1 MGGTTSDD
9 RVGSDFSRH
18 AFEYGVGVFSVSHC
32 RWIDV
37 FGIYSGNTAIRPRSG
52 HAVILLVLIMLVLII
67 IGMPVAFA
75 LGVGALGAILADPN
89 LPVTLVPQRMFTAL
103 DSWPIMAVPLFM
115 LAGGLMDKGGMS
127 RRIVEFASACFCF
140 VRGSLGMVTVMA
152 SMVFAGISGSSTAD
166 TAAVGSIMLPAMRD
180 RGYDMRFAAALQA
193 AAGAI
198 GPIIPPSILMIVIG
212 YVTGAS
218 VAQLFLAGVVP
229 GVLIGLG
236 LMMVA
241 YRQALKEGPD
251 FDAPVPFDV
260 RKALAAGSKA
270 LPALGLPILIVFG
283 ILGGVFTA
291 TEAAAAAVVYGL
303 TVGLFLYREIGWK
316 DLPSIAL
323 DAAERSCV
331 VLFIAATAMLFAWLV
346 AAHQVPQALGD
357 LLQSHISD
365 RILFLIF
372 LNLILLLLGMFLESF
387 SAVIV
392 FVPILFPLALD
403 FGIDSL
409 HFGILATVNLS
420 IGYITPPYG
429 ATLFVA
435 CGIAGQ
441 SVRAVSAQIAPIL
454 VIMLL
459 VLIVVTYWPGTV
471 LWLPNL
477 AAQ

>member
-1 MGGTTSDD
+1 MERWRGRDAADADRPGG
-9 RVGSDFSRH
+9 
-18 AFEYGVGVFSVSHC
+18 
-32 RWIDV
+32 I
-37 FGIYSGNTAIRPRSG
+37 
-52 HAVILLVLIMLVLII
+52 VILLVLTMLVLII

-75 LGVGALGAILADPN
+75 LGVGALGALLAEPS
-89 LPVTLVPQRMFTAL
+89 LPITLVPQRMFTAL

-127 RRIVEFASACFCF
+127 RRIVEFATACLCF

-166 TAAVGSIMLPAMRD
+166 TAAVGSIMLPAMRSK
-180 RGYDMRFAAALQA
+180 GYDMRFAAALQA
-193 AAGAI
+193 AGGAI
-198 GPIIPPSILMIVIG
+198 GPVIPPSILMIVIG
-212 YVTGAS
+212 YVTGTS

-236 LMMVA
+236 LMVVA

-251 FDAPVPFDV
+251 FDAPEPLDV
-260 RKALAAGSKA
+260 RKTLSTGVQA
-270 LPALGLPILIVFG
+270 LPALGLPLLIMFG

-303 TVGLFLYREIGWK
+303 AIGLFFYREIGWR

-323 DAAERSCV
+323 EAAERSSV

-346 AAHQVPQALGD
+346 AAHQVPQALGT
-357 LLQSHISD
+357 LLQAHISD
-365 RILFLIF
+365 RIVFLIF
-372 LNLILLLLGMFLESF
+372 LNLVLLLLGMFLESF

-403 FGIDSL
+403 FGIDPL
-409 HFGILATVNLS
+409 HFGILATVNLA

-435 CGIAGQ
+435 CGISGQ
-441 SVRAVSAQIAPIL
+441 SVRAVSAKVMPIL
-454 VIMLL
+454 IAMLL
-459 VLIVVTYWPGTV
+459 VLVVVTYWTDTV
-471 LWLPNL
+471 LWLPRL

>member
-1 MGGTTSDD
+1 M
-9 RVGSDFSRH
+9 
-18 AFEYGVGVFSVSHC
+18 
-32 RWIDV
+32 
-37 FGIYSGNTAIRPRSG
+37 
-52 HAVILLVLIMLVLII
+52 ILLVLIMLVLII

-75 LGVGALGAILADPN
+75 LGLGALGALVVEPS
-89 LPVTLVPQRMFTAL
+89 LPITLVPQRMFTAL

-127 RRIVEFASACFCF
+127 RRIVEFASACLCF

-166 TAAVGSIMLPAMRD
+166 TAAVGSIMLPAMRQ

-193 AAGAI
+193 AGGAI
-198 GPIIPPSILMIVIG
+198 GPVIPPSILMIVIG
-212 YVTGAS
+212 YVTGTS

-229 GVLIGLG
+229 GVLIGLS
-236 LMMVA
+236 LMVVA
-241 YRQALKEGPD
+241 YRQALREGPD
-251 FDAPVPFDV
+251 FDAPVPFDF
-260 RKALAAGSKA
+260 RRAMAAGWRA

-303 TVGLFLYREIGWK
+303 VVGLFLYGEIGWR

-323 DAAERSCV
+323 EAAERSSV

-346 AAHQVPQALGD
+346 AVNQVPHALGA
-357 LLQSHISD
+357 LLQAHISNATV
-365 RILFLIF
+365 FLIF
-372 LNLILLLLGMFLESF
+372 LNLALLLIGMFLESF

-392 FVPILFPLALD
+392 FMPILFPLALD
-403 FGIDSL
+403 FGIDPL
-409 HFGILATVNLS
+409 HFGILATVNLA

-435 CGIAGQ
+435 CGIAEQ
-441 SVRAVSAQIAPIL
+441 DVKAVSGRVVPIL
-454 VIMLL
+454 IAMLAVL
-459 VLIVVTYWPGTV
+459 VLVTYWPDTV
-471 LWLPNL
+471 LWLPRL
-477 AAQ
+477 AAP

>member
-1 MGGTTSDD
+1 M
-9 RVGSDFSRH
+9 
-18 AFEYGVGVFSVSHC
+18 
-32 RWIDV
+32 
-37 FGIYSGNTAIRPRSG
+37 
-52 HAVILLVLIMLVLII
+52 ILLVLIMLVLII

-75 LGVGALGAILADPN
+75 LGLGALGALVVEPS
-89 LPVTLVPQRMFTAL
+89 LPITLVPQRMFTAL

-127 RRIVEFASACFCF
+127 RRIVEFASACLCF

-166 TAAVGSIMLPAMRD
+166 TAAVGSIMLPAMRQ

-193 AAGAI
+193 AGGAI
-198 GPIIPPSILMIVIG
+198 GPVIPPSILMIVIG
-212 YVTGAS
+212 YVTGTS

-229 GVLIGLG
+229 GVLIGLS
-236 LMMVA
+236 LMVVA
-241 YRQALKEGPD
+241 YRQALREGPD
-251 FDAPVPFDV
+251 FDAPVPFDFQ
-260 RKALAAGSKA
+260 RAMAAGWRA

-303 TVGLFLYREIGWK
+303 VVGLFLYGEIGWR

-323 DAAERSCV
+323 EAAERSSV

-346 AAHQVPQALGD
+346 AVNQVPHALGA
-357 LLQSHISD
+357 LLQAHISNATV
-365 RILFLIF
+365 FLIF
-372 LNLILLLLGMFLESF
+372 LNLALLLIGMFLESF

-392 FVPILFPLALD
+392 FMPILFPLALD
-403 FGIDSL
+403 FGIDPL
-409 HFGILATVNLS
+409 HFGILATVNLA

-435 CGIAGQ
+435 CGIAEQ
-441 SVRAVSAQIAPIL
+441 DVKAVSGRVVPIL
-454 VIMLL
+454 IAMLAVL
-459 VLIVVTYWPGTV
+459 VLVTYWPDTV
-471 LWLPNL
+471 LWLPRL
-477 AAQ
+477 AAP

>member
-1 MGGTTSDD
+1 M
-9 RVGSDFSRH
+9 
-18 AFEYGVGVFSVSHC
+18 
-32 RWIDV
+32 
-37 FGIYSGNTAIRPRSG
+37 
-52 HAVILLVLIMLVLII
+52 ILLVLIMLVLII

-75 LGVGALGAILADPN
+75 LGVGALGAILADPS
-89 LPVTLVPQRMFTAL
+89 LPITLVPQRMFTAL

-127 RRIVEFASACFCF
+127 RRIVEFASACLCF

-166 TAAVGSIMLPAMRD
+166 TAAVGSIMLPAMRS

-198 GPIIPPSILMIVIG
+198 GPVIPPSILMIVIG
-212 YVTGAS
+212 YVTGTS

-236 LMMVA
+236 LMVVA
-241 YRQALKEGPD
+241 YRQALKQGPD
-251 FDAPVPFDV
+251 FDAPVPFDL
-260 RKALAAGSKA
+260 RKALVTGVKA
-270 LPALGLPILIVFG
+270 LPALGLPVLIVFG

-303 TVGLFLYREIGWK
+303 AVGLYLYHEIGWR

-323 DAAERSCV
+323 EAAERSSV

-346 AAHQVPQALGD
+346 AAHQVPQTLGAF
-357 LLQSHISD
+357 LQAHISN
-365 RILFLIF
+365 RIVFLLF
-372 LNLILLLLGMFLESF
+372 LNLTLLLLGMFLESF

-403 FGIDSL
+403 FGIDPL
-409 HFGILATVNLS
+409 HFGILTTVNLA

-435 CGIAGQ
+435 CGIAEQ
-441 SVRAVSAQIAPIL
+441 SVRAVSAKVVPIL
-454 VIMLL
+454 IAMLL
-459 VLIVVTYWPGTV
+459 VLLVVTYWPDTV
-471 LWLPNL
+471 LWLPRL

>member
-1 MGGTTSDD
+1 MIS
-9 RVGSDFSRH
+9 
-18 AFEYGVGVFSVSHC
+18 
-32 RWIDV
+32 
-37 FGIYSGNTAIRPRSG
+37 
-52 HAVILLVLIMLVLII
+52 LVLIMLALIV

-75 LGVGALGAILADPN
+75 LGVGALGALLTEPS
-89 LPVTLVPQRMFTAL
+89 LPLTLVPQRMFTAL

-127 RRIVEFASACFCF
+127 QRIVEFASACFSF

-166 TAAVGSIMLPAMRD
+166 TAAVGSILLPAMRR

-198 GPIIPPSILMIVIG
+198 GPVIPPSILMIVIG
-212 YVTGAS
+212 YVTGTS

-236 LMMVA
+236 LMVVA
-241 YRQALKEGPD
+241 YRRALAEGPD
-251 FDAPVPFDV
+251 FDPPVPFDT
-260 RKALAAGSKA
+260 RKVLTAGAKA
-270 LPALGLPILIVFG
+270 LPALGLPLLIVFG

-303 TVGLFLYREIGWK
+303 VVGLVLYHEIGWR
-316 DLPSIAL
+316 DLPGIAL
-323 DAAERSCV
+323 EAAERSCV

-346 AAHQVPQALGD
+346 AVYQVPQTLGE
-357 LLQSHISD
+357 LLQEHIND
-365 RILFLIF
+365 RVVFLIF
-372 LNLILLLLGMFLESF
+372 LNLTFLLIGMFLESF

-392 FVPILFPLALD
+392 FMPILFPLALD
-403 FGIDSL
+403 FGIDPL

-435 CGIAGQ
+435 CGISEQ
-441 SVRAVSAQIAPIL
+441 SVRAVSGQVVPIL
-454 VIMLL
+454 IAMLM
-459 VLIVVTYWPGTV
+459 VLLVVTYWPASV
-471 LWLPNL
+471 LWLPRL
-477 AAQ
+477 AAP

>member
-1 MGGTTSDD
+1 M
-9 RVGSDFSRH
+9 
-18 AFEYGVGVFSVSHC
+18 
-32 RWIDV
+32 
-37 FGIYSGNTAIRPRSG
+37 
-52 HAVILLVLIMLVLII
+52 ILLVLSMLALII

-75 LGVGALGAILADPN
+75 LGVGALGALVVEPT
-89 LPVTLVPQRMFTAL
+89 LPITLVPQRMFTAL

-127 RRIVEFASACFCF
+127 QRIVAFASACLSF
-140 VRGSLGMVTVMA
+140 VRGSLGMVTVLA

-166 TAAVGSIMLPAMRD
+166 TAAVGSILLPAMRR

-198 GPIIPPSILMIVIG
+198 GPVIPPSILMIVIG
-212 YVTGAS
+212 YVTGTS

-229 GVLIGLG
+229 GFLIGLG
-236 LMMVA
+236 LMVVA
-241 YRQALKEGPD
+241 YRHALKEGPD
-251 FDAPVPFDV
+251 FDAPVPFDMRRV
-260 RKALAAGSKA
+260 LDTGVKAV
-270 LPALGLPILIVFG
+270 PALGLPLLIVFG

-303 TVGLFLYREIGWK
+303 AVGLLLYREIGLR

-323 DAAERSCV
+323 EAAERSCV

-346 AAHQVPQALGD
+346 AVNQVPQALGA
-357 LLQSHISD
+357 LLEAHISD
-365 RILFLIF
+365 RVVF
-372 LNLILLLLGMFLESF
+372 LILLNVTLLLIGMFLESF

-392 FVPILFPLALD
+392 FMPILFPLALN
-403 FGIDSL
+403 FGIDPL

-435 CGIAGQ
+435 CGISEQ
-441 SVRAVSAQIAPIL
+441 SVRAVSGQVVPIL
-454 VIMLL
+454 IAMLM
-459 VLIVVTYWPGTV
+459 VLLVVTYWPDTV
-471 LWLPNL
+471 LWLPRL
-477 AAQ
+477 AAP

>member
-1 MGGTTSDD
+1 M
-9 RVGSDFSRH
+9 
-18 AFEYGVGVFSVSHC
+18 
-32 RWIDV
+32 
-37 FGIYSGNTAIRPRSG
+37 
-52 HAVILLVLIMLVLII
+52 ILLVLLMLGLIVM
-67 IGMPVAFA
+67 GMPVAFA
-75 LGVGALGAILADPN
+75 LGVGALGALIAEPS

-127 RRIVEFASACFCF
+127 RRIVEFASACLCF

-166 TAAVGSIMLPAMRD
+166 TAAVGSILLPAMRD

-212 YVTGAS
+212 YVTGTS

-229 GVLIGLG
+229 GVLIGIG
-236 LMMVA
+236 LMVVV

-251 FDAPVPFDV
+251 FDAPQPFNGRRV
-260 RKALAAGSKA
+260 LATGVKA
-270 LPALGLPILIVFG
+270 LPALGLPVLIVFG
-283 ILGGVFTA
+283 ILGGIFTA
-291 TEAAAAAVVYGL
+291 TEAAAAAVMYGL
-303 TVGLFLYREIGWK
+303 LVGLLLYREVEWS

-323 DAAERSCV
+323 EAAERACV

-346 AAHQVPQALGD
+346 AVNQVPQALGVF
-357 LLQSHISD
+357 LQTHIAD
-365 RILFLIF
+365 RTVFLIF
-372 LNLILLLLGMFLESF
+372 LNLALLLIGMFLESF

-392 FVPILFPLALD
+392 FMPILFPLALD
-403 FGIDSL
+403 FGIDPL
-409 HFGILATVNLS
+409 HFGILATVNLA

-435 CGIAGQ
+435 CGISEQ
-441 SVRAVSAQIAPIL
+441 SVRAVSGRVVPIL
-454 VIMLL
+454 IAMLV
-459 VLIVVTYWPGTV
+459 VLLVVTYWPDTV
-471 LWLPNL
+471 LWLPRM
-477 AAQ
+477 AAP